1 MAEPNG
7 DTLQAQQQEE
17 GGLFVPAQGERV
29 VFKAPAARTSLLG
42 TSQSCAVS

>member
-7 DTLQAQQQEE
+7 DDLQAKQQEE

-29 VFKAPAARTSLLG
+29 VFKAPAPRTSLLG
-42 TSQSCAVS
+42 ELQTSG